1 MTEENKA
8 SSSLQD
14 IMIYAEELLDKA
26 LKDYDR
32 TYEILQQGAMLSFV
46 T

>member
-8 SSSLQD
+8 SSSLQA
-14 IMIYAEELLDKA
+14 IMIYAEEC
-26 LKDYDR
+26 DR
-32 TYEILQQGAMLSFV
+32 TYEILQQGAMLSFA